1 MLIDRMQKLF
11 ALWIKIAV
19 AGVACCMVIPE
30 SLHAQRSPRFDYFFL
45 EASSCMRADD
55 MASASELFQ
64 HCLEIDSTAAEALYS
79 VGLME
84 MFLLETDSVGLQM
97 MEEACRRDPDN
108 AMYLNVLCTVY
119 LERKDTEKVIPLLE
133 RLSLLQKNRYDI
145 LKQLVAVY
153 RSLGDNDKAIRTL
166 QRWELREG
174 LSEEI
179 SMQKITVYSDMNL
192 PDSALA
198 EMQRL
203 CDAFPREMK
212 YRLLL
217 SSMYVDEHRP
227 QEALAIIEDVQRK
240 EPHYPGLPSAWLLYY
255 QQTDEARYQQVRDSM
270 LLDPATSD
278 QQRFMLLNIYAHE
291 ALQDSTK
298 ASALNAVYDTLTA
311 RADCT
316 ADVWLSKAQWLSRLK
331 DNSDEVASAMQQVL
345 NKQPNNDVAIRFL
358 LSHYLSKKDDEGLE
372 DVCRRGVAYRPGELI
387 YPFLLSQIL
396 VSKEEDKMAE
406 AQAILEHGLQV
417 RNEESS
423 PGGVSEAFA
432 MLGDIYHHQ
441 DKVTEAFAAY
451 DSALVYDKNNIACL
465 NNYAYYLS
473 VRGEQ
478 LDMAEE
484 MSYRTVVSEPRN
496 VIYLDTYAWI
506 LFVKGKF
513 AEARIYMNRAVDPQL
528 TDDKLLENELLNG
541 NVLEHAGDIHA
552 CCDDLELAMRF
563 WQLAVARND
572 GTCSKRITTKIKK
585 RKYLR

>member
-11 ALWIKIAV
+11 VLWIKIAV

-55 MASASELFQ
+55 MTSASELFQ

-227 QEALAIIEDVQRK
+227 QEALTIIEDVQRK
-240 EPHYPGLPSAWLLYY
+240 
-255 QQTDEARYQQVRDSM
+255 
-270 LLDPATSD
+270 
-278 QQRFMLLNIYAHE
+278 
-291 ALQDSTK
+291 
-298 ASALNAVYDTLTA
+298 
-311 RADCT
+311 
-316 ADVWLSKAQWLSRLK
+316 
-331 DNSDEVASAMQQVL
+331 
-345 NKQPNNDVAIRFL
+345 
-358 LSHYLSKKDDEGLE
+358 
-372 DVCRRGVAYRPGELI
+372 
-387 YPFLLSQIL
+387 
-396 VSKEEDKMAE
+396 
-406 AQAILEHGLQV
+406 
-417 RNEESS
+417 
-423 PGGVSEAFA
+423 
-432 MLGDIYHHQ
+432 
-441 DKVTEAFAAY
+441 
-451 DSALVYDKNNIACL
+451 
-465 NNYAYYLS
+465 
-473 VRGEQ
+473 
-478 LDMAEE
+478 
-484 MSYRTVVSEPRN
+484 
-496 VIYLDTYAWI
+496 
-506 LFVKGKF
+506 
-513 AEARIYMNRAVDPQL
+513 
-528 TDDKLLENELLNG
+528 
-541 NVLEHAGDIHA
+541 
-552 CCDDLELAMRF
+552 
-563 WQLAVARND
+563 
-572 GTCSKRITTKIKK
+572 
-585 RKYLR
+585 